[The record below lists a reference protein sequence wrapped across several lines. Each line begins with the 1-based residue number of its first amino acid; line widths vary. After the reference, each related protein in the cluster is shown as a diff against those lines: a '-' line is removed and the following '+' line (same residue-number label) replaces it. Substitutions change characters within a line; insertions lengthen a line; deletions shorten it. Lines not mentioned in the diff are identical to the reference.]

1 MTQEYK
7 DNVLKY
13 TVGILEQ
20 QTGQNDPEFKN
31 VLATQNNLKTN
42 LGQYFDSMVT
52 YTAFVPSKNIQDQ
65 DLGYSVL
72 ACFGTLVGQENPS
85 GALVILDENYNIIKF
100 LSTYSDNTLMGIIRC
115 LNVDNQGNFYGI
127 EESNGTYKII
137 ALNNIVLKRAGQID
151 YEAVKTSV
159 MTIPN
164 QYTWDNMLKIQRDDT
179 GNRYFI
185 LGRRNVSS
193 VYSLVGIHLEIADQ
207 LTWTYYTTN
216 YDLVPALQVFNQGF
230 YVYWDNDNTLHYNIA
245 VDDYGLV
252 ILSEQNSNIMKAT
265 KYLTTDMI
273 SSYSNFVFYSNQIG
287 YYASVEDLDTYTL
300 YMITKVNLLTKET
313 EIIYTEKANYDSRN
327 QLWFFKNSNDIMFYK
342 ITTTG
347 TTDEYELSVGLIND
361 TRLYMEQI
369 GTYTGDTATKVF
381 CYANAIKKY
390 NQNYVYIQNQDTVFT
405 FDFDWNSNNYNGE
418 AYLSNTSLIPNS
430 ISIEDE
436 NEIELF
442 NRNLYNLSQ
451 YANYYIATGQIPNY
465 SLNEQID
472 TALLY
477 SKNNNLMC
485 SKYLDITKNIY
496 EQVNIN
502 FINKFNIKDT
512 DTNIVASSRL
522 VNSMINNDTQAYIG
536 KYRINYHDNT
546 TSIKNLSTNEYTLD
560 NSKVNIFFVIYVD
573 KLIDSIDLIS
583 YDEET
588 IYKTIDC
595 SNLEQN
601 KYYKISQDIRI
612 E

>member
-31 VLATQNNLKTN
+31 ILATQNNLKTN

-72 ACFGTLVGQENPS
+72 ACFGTLVGQQNPS

-185 LGRRNVSS
+185 LGRRNVSN

-252 ILSEQNSNIMKAT
+252 ILSEQNSNVMKAT

-347 TTDEYELSVGLIND
+347 TTDEYNLSVGLIND

-369 GTYTGDTATKVF
+369 GTYTGDTFTKVF

-430 ISIEDE
+430 IAIEDE

-465 SLNEQID
+465 SLNRQID

-583 YDEET
+583 YDEAT

>member
-31 VLATQNNLKTN
+31 ILATQNNLKTN

-72 ACFGTLVGQENPS
+72 ACFGTLVGQETPS

-164 QYTWDNMLKIQRDDT
+164 QYTWDNMLKIQRDNT

-216 YDLVPALQVFNQGF
+216 YDLVPTLQVFNQGF

-287 YYASVEDLDTYTL
+287 YYASVEDLDTYTM
-300 YMITKVNLLTKET
+300 YRIFKVNLLTSET
-313 EIIYTEKANYDSRN
+313 KILYTEQANYDSRN

-347 TTDEYELSVGLIND
+347 TTDEYDLSVGLIND

-369 GTYTGDTATKVF
+369 GTYTGDSFTKIF

-430 ISIEDE
+430 IAIEDE

-583 YDEET
+583 YDEAT